1 MFVEIIRCRA
11 LALGGLSSL
20 RKFTLRSSPALSVLA
35 GGSDGLWPCSPLPRM
50 VFSAFEDDEASHV
63 QTGVLTVVFL
73 YVSSNVVEKVTAFV
87 NRKGGWLEY
96 GEGDEEE

>member
-1 MFVEIIRCRA
+1 
-11 LALGGLSSL
+11 
-20 RKFTLRSSPALSVLA
+20 
-35 GGSDGLWPCSPLPRM
+35 M

-87 NRKGGWLEY
+87 NRKGGWLED